1 MTWKL
6 FICFLSFEVI
16 CLRVSGL
23 TEKSHTTSYTI
34 LHNNNFYSNSCS
46 ADTYVP
52 SIKTFSSVWAILNVI
67 IFFCA
72 CLFYLRHLCIV
83 KFISNLTK

>member
-1 MTWKL
+1 MSWKL

-16 CLRVSGL
+16 CLRAFGF
-23 TEKSHTTSYTI
+23 TEKASTMSYTL

-46 ADTYVP
+46 ADTFVP

-67 IFFCA
+67 VFFCA
-72 CLFYLRHLCIV
+72 SLLYLKHLCFV
-83 KFISNLTK
+83 RFISNLTK